1 MQKNVIEGKVIIEDV
16 FGTKVFN
23 DDVMQEYL
31 PKKTYAQ
38 LRDTIENGEELA
50 PEVANVVAHAM
61 KEWALKN
68 GATHYTH
75 WFQPMTGVTAEKHD
89 SFLSPESNAH
99 AVLEFS
105 GKELIKGEPD
115 ASSFPSGG
123 LRATFEARGYTAWDC
138 TSPAFLRE
146 DAIGTVLCIPTAFC
160 SYTGEA
166 LDKKTPLLR
175 SMEAISKQAVRV
187 LNLLGDEDVTNVKC
201 SVGPEQEYF
210 LIDREQFLQRDD
222 LIFTGRTLFGH
233 MPPKGQELD
242 DHYFGTIR
250 ERQAAF
256 MRELND
262 ELWKLGILSKT
273 QHNEVAPAQHEMA
286 PIYSTANIATDH
298 NQLVMETMKKVARRH
313 NFECLLHEKPF
324 AGVNGSGKHDNWSLV
339 TNTGKNLLSPGKTP
353 YDNKQFLLFLSA
365 VIAAVDDNA
374 ALLRMSA
381 SNPGNDHRLGANEAP
396 PAIISIFLGEQ
407 LEDIVEQILQNGTA
421 THSNKGERMDIGVHT
436 IPPIKKDATD
446 RNRTSPFAFT
456 GNKFEFRMVA
466 SSMSIAGAN
475 TVLNATVADVLQSMA
490 DRMEKADDLDKT
502 VDEIIYETLKEHQKV
517 IFNGNGYSDE
527 WIAEAEKR
535 GLPNVKTMVDATAS
549 LLYPKTIE
557 IFERQHVYTKT
568 ELESR
573 AEINYEAYAKAINIE
588 AKTMIHMASKEYI
601 PAIISYVTS
610 LGDSINSISAA
621 CAEADLSVQKDLLT
635 TCSSLLAKAQTALYA
650 LKDADKKA
658 NAMEEGKEQ
667 AEFFRD
673 TVFTAM
679 ADLRAP
685 IDELEM
691 IVDKEYWPVPS
702 YGDMLFEV

>member
-1 MQKNVIEGKVIIEDV
+1 MQKNVIEDV

-187 LNLLGDEDVTNVKC
+187 LNLLGDEEVKNVKC

-557 IFERQHVYTKT
+557 MFERQHVYTKT

-573 AEINYEAYAKAINIE
+573 AEINYEAYEKAINIE

-691 IVDKEYWPVPS
+691 IVDKELWPFPS
-702 YGDMLFEV
+702 YGDLMFEV